1 MRLLSKSAFM
11 YGKQCQKR
19 LFLHYFK
26 PQVKDPVD
34 EEQQAIFQRGTDIG
48 QLALQLFPGGFNA
61 QQNEAYHS
69 MVTVNNTKKLLKHY
83 DVIYEAPFEANGLI
97 CAVDMLVKKQG
108 KYYAY
113 EVKGT
118 NGVKP
123 THIADAAFQYYVL
136 TQSGIDVAAFS
147 IVHFN
152 RDYVRVGEV
161 DVKQLFTT
169 SNITQQVI
177 AMQTEIAMQA
187 AQLKILLQNKVEP
200 DILMG
205 KQCNN
210 PYPCNFQNYCTALM
224 PEAEEEPEYI
234 PSSEIVLQKSAV
246 KSWFKQLKYPLYYL
260 DFETVM
266 YGVPE
271 FDYSSPYQ
279 QIPFQFSLHVQHQLH
294 EPTNHLFFLGNGL
307 TDPREE
313 LLKQLIKCLGNTG
326 SIVVWNA
333 IFERGCLQKLAIN
346 FPNYAS
352 QIDAIIARLVD
363 LMIPFK
369 DESIYSEAFYGSYSL
384 KYVLPAMVPE
394 LSYEDLDIQD
404 GGTASAVY
412 AGLKD
417 LNETEREQH
426 RSQLLPYCELDTLAM
441 VKILERVNVLLH
453 QY

>member
-11 YGKQCQKR
+11 YGKQCPKR

-26 PQVKDPVD
+26 PQVKDPMD
-34 EEQQAIFQRGTDIG
+34 EDQQAIFQRGTDIG

-61 QQNEAYHS
+61 QQNEPFHS

-83 DVIYEAPFEANGLI
+83 DVIYEAAFEANGLI
-97 CAVDMLVKKQG
+97 CAVDMLVKRNG

-118 NGVKP
+118 NSVKP
-123 THIADAAFQYYVL
+123 THLADAAFQYYVL
-136 TQSGIDVAAFS
+136 TQSSINVAAFS

-152 RDYVRVGEV
+152 RDYVRMGAINVN
-161 DVKQLFTT
+161 QLFTAT
-169 SNITQQVI
+169 EITEQVI
-177 AMQTEIAMQA
+177 SMQTEIDKHA

-205 KQCNN
+205 NHCNN
-210 PYPCNFQNYCTALM
+210 PYPCNFQNYCSALM
-224 PEAEEEPEYI
+224 PELEEEPAYI
-234 PSSEIVLQKSAV
+234 ASEQIMLDPGAV

-279 QIPFQFSLHVQHQLH
+279 QIPFQFSLHVQSKLNAPIHH
-294 EPTNHLFFLGNGL
+294 VGFLGNGL

-313 LLKQLIKCLGNTG
+313 LIKDLLQGIGNSG

-333 IFERGCLQKLAIN
+333 TFERSCLQKLAIN
-346 FPNYAS
+346 FPQYAKP
-352 QIDAIIARLVD
+352 IEGIINRLVD
-363 LMIPFK
+363 LMVPFRNQ
-369 DESIYSEAFYGSYSL
+369 SIKSEAFYGSYSI
-384 KYVLPAMVPE
+384 KAVLPVMIPE
-394 LSYEDLDIQD
+394 LSYQNLEIQD
-404 GGTASAVY
+404 GGTASTIY
-412 AGLKD
+412 AALKD
-417 LNETEREQH
+417 LDETEREKY
-426 RSQLLPYCELDTLAM
+426 RKQLLAYCELDTLAM
-441 VKILERVNVLLH
+441 LKILERVNALLR